1 MSYQEKQ
8 NIVNIFS
15 GLLVTALY
23 AYIVYQKQ
31 LGGELDLAHDYTQW
45 GLLFVIFIGVSIVAR
60 IIIQIIFHIIN
71 AIATRSEDVPRDD
84 ERDKLVKLKSTRNSH
99 YVFITGFTFSMI
111 FLAIGW
117 PVYTIFITY
126 IITGL
131 LAEIADNGSQI
142 LYYRKGV

>member
-8 NIVNIFS
+8 NVVNIFS
-15 GLLVTALY
+15 GLLVTAIY

-31 LGGELDLAHDYTQW
+31 LGGELDLATDYKQW
-45 GLLFVIFIGVSIVAR
+45 GFLFIIFIGISIVAR
-60 IIIQIIFHIIN
+60 VIIQIIFHIIN
-71 AIATRSEDVPRDD
+71 AIATRTEDVPKDD

-111 FLAIGW
+111 MLAIGW
-117 PVYTIFITY
+117 PVYTLFIVY
-126 IITGL
+126 IVTGL

-142 LYYRKGV
+142 FYYRKGV

>member
-15 GLLVTALY
+15 GLLITSIY
-23 AYIVYQKQ
+23 AYIIYQKQ
-31 LGGELDLAHDYTQW
+31 LGGELDLLTNYREW
-45 GLLFVIFIGVSIVAR
+45 GLLFIIFIGVSIVAR

-71 AIATRSEDVPRDD
+71 AIATRTEDVPKDD

-111 FLAIGW
+111 MLAIGW
-117 PVYTIFITY
+117 PVYSLFIIY

-131 LAEIADNGSQI
+131 LSEIADNGSQI
-142 LYYRKGV
+142 YFYRKGV